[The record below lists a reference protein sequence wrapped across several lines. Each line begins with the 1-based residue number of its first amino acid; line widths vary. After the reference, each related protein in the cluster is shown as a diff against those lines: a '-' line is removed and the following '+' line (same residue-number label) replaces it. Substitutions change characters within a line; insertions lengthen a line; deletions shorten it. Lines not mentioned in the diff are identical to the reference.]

1 MCPPL
6 YPAMEMGELTMSN
19 ENSST
24 IVVTCPCCDAILT
37 IDPGLSTV
45 LTHKLPE
52 RPQIVTQMKDA
63 AKFVKEEAT
72 KRDEKY
78 QQIAE
83 AEKNKSK
90 VLEAKF
96 QELFKKA
103 KEEPITK
110 PLKDIDLD

>member
-1 MCPPL
+1 MP
-6 YPAMEMGELTMSN
+6 TN
-19 ENSST
+19 EST
-24 IVVTCPCCDAILT
+24 TIQVICPCCDAILT
-37 IDPGLSTV
+37 IDSSLSTV

-52 RPQIVTQMKDA
+52 RPQIIAQLKDA
-63 AKFVKEEAT
+63 VKFVKEEAT

>member
-1 MCPPL
+1 MDEKHS
-6 YPAMEMGELTMSN
+6 A
-19 ENSST
+19 T
-24 IVVTCPCCDAILT
+24 IQITCPCCDATLT
-37 IDPGLSTV
+37 IDPALGAV
-45 LTHKLPE
+45 LGHKLPV
-52 RPQIVTQMKDA
+52 RPQMAVELKDA
-63 AKFVKEEAT
+63 VKLVHEEASR
-72 KRDEKY
+72 RDEKY
-78 QQIAE
+78 QKIAE

>member
-1 MCPPL
+1 
-6 YPAMEMGELTMSN
+6 MSDKPT
-19 ENSST
+19 T
-24 IVVTCPCCDAILT
+24 IQITCPCCEATLT
-37 IDPGLSTV
+37 IDPELAVV
-45 LTHKLPE
+45 LDHKAPV
-52 RPQIVTQMKDA
+52 RPQISVDLKDA
-63 AKFVKEEAT
+63 AQMVKDEAAR
-72 KRDEKY
+72 RDEKY
-78 QQIAE
+78 KQLAE

>member
-1 MCPPL
+1 
-6 YPAMEMGELTMSN
+6 MSKKDT
-19 ENSST
+19 ST
-24 IVVTCPCCDAILT
+24 IIVSCPCCDAILT
-37 IDPGLSTV
+37 INPGLSTV

-52 RPQIVTQMKDA
+52 RPQIVTQLKDA
-63 AKFVKEEAT
+63 ARYVKEEAT

>member
-1 MCPPL
+1 MP
-6 YPAMEMGELTMSN
+6 TN
-19 ENSST
+19 EST
-24 IVVTCPCCDAILT
+24 TIQVSCPCCDAILT
-37 IDPGLSTV
+37 IDSSLSTV

-52 RPQIVTQMKDA
+52 RPQIIAQLKDA
-63 AKFVKEEAT
+63 VKFVKEEAT

-90 VLEAKF
+90 VPEAKF

>member
-1 MCPPL
+1 MDEKHS
-6 YPAMEMGELTMSN
+6 A
-19 ENSST
+19 T
-24 IVVTCPCCDAILT
+24 IQITCPCCDAILT
-37 IDPGLSTV
+37 IDPSLGAV
-45 LTHKLPE
+45 LEHKLP
-52 RPQIVTQMKDA
+52 
-63 AKFVKEEAT
+63 VKPHMAVELKEAVKLVNEEAS
-72 KRDEKY
+72 RRNEKY
-78 QQIAE
+78 QKIAE